1 MSTGIYCIR
10 NVLNDKRYIGSSKN
24 IETRWRVHKSRLRH
38 NKHHSSHLQKS
49 YNLDNQ
55 FSYEILEYIADLSQ
69 LEIREQYWVDHYQS
83 YKSNYGY
90 NAVKTVSQI
99 NPQRMLERWAK
110 PGEKEAQSIRMKSLC
125 SSDQHRIKLSDGHI
139 NHFRDPNNRLKKLE
153 QIPHKKKVR
162 HIESGEVYL
171 SINQAAKSLGVSIV
185 KIRDSANKKRKSNSG
200 ISFEWVN
207 NE

>member
-10 NVLNDKRYIGSSKN
+10 NVSNDKRYIGSSKN
-24 IETRWRVHKSRLRH
+24 IEARWRVHKSRLRH
-38 NKHHSSHLQKS
+38 NKHHSDHLQKS
-49 YNLDNQ
+49 YNLNSQ
-55 FSYEILEYIADLSQ
+55 FSYEILEFITDLSQ

-110 PGEKEAQSIRMKSLC
+110 PGEKEAHSVRMIAVC
-125 SSDQHRIKLSDGHI
+125 SSDEHRSKLSKGHI
-139 NHFRDPNNRLKKLE
+139 EYFRNYNNRLKKLE
-153 QIPHKKKVR
+153 EIPHKKKVR
-162 HIESGEVYL
+162 HIESGKVYL

-185 KIRDSANKKRKSNSG
+185 KIRDSANKKRKSNGG